1 MSIHRTKRW
10 SQSGWATY
18 AAIMLFGGG
27 IVGIVNG
34 VWALRY
40 DGRVADLVVGERNL
54 AVWGVVAL
62 IGGAAMLVAGIGVFN
77 GSSWARWSGIAI
89 ALLALVWAVGWAEVQ
104 PTQSLISAFI
114 HVSVIFALATHP
126 VTVEV
131 HTDPPS

>member
-1 MSIHRTKRW
+1 MSKHRTNRW

-40 DGRVADLVVGERNL
+40 DDRIADLVFGEGNI
-54 AVWGVVAL
+54 AIWGVAAL
-62 IGGAAMLVAGIGVFN
+62 IGGAVMLAAGIGVFT
-77 GSSWARWSGIAI
+77 GRSWARWTGIAI
-89 ALLALVWAVGWAEVQ
+89 ALVAVAWAVGWAEIQ
-104 PTQSLISAFI
+104 PTQALISAFI

-126 VTVEV
+126 VTVEF
-131 HTDPPS
+131 HTHPPS